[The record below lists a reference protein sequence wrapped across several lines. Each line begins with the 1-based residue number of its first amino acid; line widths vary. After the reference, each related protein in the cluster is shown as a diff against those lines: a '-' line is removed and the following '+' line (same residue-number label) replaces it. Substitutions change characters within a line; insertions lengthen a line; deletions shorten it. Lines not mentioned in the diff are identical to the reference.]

1 MIRAASLLLPALL
14 AANVFAASNNG
25 YVKASGSPEDA
36 AVFINGKFVGPAS
49 RYTVPEKYELPLG
62 NIEVTIRD
70 PRCQDYTT
78 KVSIAPG
85 KTTHIHYKL
94 TFVDPIKPPYGALRL
109 TGTDQESYAPSA
121 AGDGAVY
128 INGKYYGYVDELK
141 TITSGILLN
150 PGSYELSIDSSTY
163 GDIRRQ
169 FTIEADKTTL
179 LPVTK

>member
-1 MIRAASLLLPALL
+1 MLLPALL
-14 AANVFAASNNG
+14 AASAFAGSTESPKPG

-36 AVFINGKFVGPAS
+36 AVFVNGKFVGPAS
-49 RYTVPEKYELPLG
+49 RFTVPEKYELQAG
-62 NIEVTIRD
+62 SVEVTIRD

-78 KVSIAPG
+78 KVSVAPG

-94 TFVDPIKPPYGALRL
+94 TFVEPIKPPYGALRL
-109 TGTDQESYAPSA
+109 TGVDQESYSTAS

-141 TITSGILLN
+141 TITSGVLLN
-150 PGSYELSIDSSTY
+150 PGSYTLSIDSSTY

-169 FTIEADKTTL
+169 FKIEANKTTL
-179 LPVTK
+179 LPVAQ